1 MSFAIFK
8 INMYFFMK
16 FPPEDRTPADF
27 ASKLTKEYNNL
38 IKRGGESLSKV
49 SVNQGNTDLMEQLVN
64 LALLKQSFSEDD
76 TMLDDIG
83 ESIKGYWLGATF
95 NNFPVPIV
103 PAPGSF
109 QNQTLDNTFLIN
121 IGTWQP
127 SGVMIK
133 SASVL
138 PFINKLIQYIQLHLL
153 TLQGQFLTTSL
164 YPGFPQV
171 PPAPGVLP
179 WQGYLIPNVPFVIPN
194 FRRREEDETTLAD
207 KQVEI
212 STTSTNLQTRLNETL
227 QKIEEEEQ
235 KVLKGQL
242 QPTFIIS
249 VSDDTDGTEQSVT
262 PLPKSTEE
270 LRRSIMEKMKDLR
283 CCDCE

>member
-16 FPPEDRTPADF
+16 FPPSDRSPEDF
-27 ASKLTKEYNNL
+27 ASKLTREYDSL
-38 IKRGGESLSKV
+38 IKRGGETLSKV

-64 LALLKQSFSEDD
+64 LALIKQSFTEDD

-83 ESIKGYWLGATF
+83 EAIKGYWLGATF
-95 NNFPVPIV
+95 NNFPIPLV

-109 QNQTLDNTFLIN
+109 QNQTLDNTFLTN

-133 SASVL
+133 SNSVL
-138 PFINKLIQYIQLHLL
+138 PFINKLIQFIKLHLL

-179 WQGYLIPNVPFVIPN
+179 WQGYIIPDIPIIIPN
-194 FRRREEDETTLAD
+194 FKRDEEESTSAGNQDETVDIT
-207 KQVEI
+207 KP
-212 STTSTNLQTRLNETL
+212 LQDRLNETI
-227 QKIEEEEQ
+227 QKIEEEED
-235 KVLKGQL
+235 KVLNGER
-242 QPTFIIS
+242 QPTVVIS
-249 VSDDTDGTEQSVT
+249 SGDSQPTNI
-262 PLPKSTEE
+262 PKSTEE
-270 LRRSIMEKMKDLR
+270 LRRKIMQQMKDLR